1 MKKKEILAAA
11 VSMEE
16 KYSDLVWA
24 ARTPAVRI
32 ESNPEISKKIKEIEK
47 KYPDEM
53 EILKSPEGEWA
64 HGFNSGALAMARY
77 ILEMEESGKQ
87 VAYWNF
93 PRLDT

>member
-1 MKKKEILAAA
+1 MKKKEIMKA
-11 VSMEE
+11 VGDMED
-16 KYSDLVWA
+16 KYSVLVWA

-32 ESNPEISKKIKEIEK
+32 ESNPEISKKIKKIEK
-47 KYPDEM
+47 SYPDEM

-77 ILEMEESGKQ
+77 ILEMEESGRK
-87 VAYWNF
+87 VAFWNF